1 MQMINR
7 CAWPKHELEIAY
19 HDAEWG
25 VPVFDDRVLFEFLTL
40 EGGQAGL
47 SWLTVLKKRE
57 GYRRA
62 FHDFEISRV
71 AKMTDD
77 ELAEVLLTGEIVRN
91 RAKVASTRLNA
102 QKLIDLVAEQ
112 GSFANYWWGWTDGQ
126 PVNNEFKSMK
136 DLPAKSSLS
145 ETISK
150 DLLKRGF
157 KFVGPTIIYAMA
169 QATGLVNDHT
179 TDCFRHQECLQL
191 RTQK

>member
-1 MQMINR
+1 MIHR

-25 VPVFDDRVLFEFLTL
+25 VPVFDDQVLFEFLTL

-62 FHDFEISRV
+62 FHNFEISRV
-71 AKMTDD
+71 AEMTDD

-112 GSFANYWWGWTDGQ
+112 GSFSNYWWGWTDGQ
-126 PVNNEFKSMK
+126 PINNEFKSMR
-136 DLPAKSSLS
+136 DLPAKSSIS
-145 ETISK
+145 EAISK

>member
-1 MQMINR
+1 MIHR

-25 VPVFDDRVLFEFLTL
+25 VPVFDDQVLFEFLTL

-62 FHDFEISRV
+62 FHNFELSKV
-71 AKMTDD
+71 AEMTDE
-77 ELAEVLLTGEIVRN
+77 ELAEVLVTGEIVRN

-112 GSFANYWWGWTDGQ
+112 GSFSNYWWSWTDGQ
-126 PVNNEFKSMK
+126 PINNEFKSMR
-136 DLPAKSSLS
+136 DLPAKSSIS
-145 ETISK
+145 EAISK

-191 RTQK
+191 RT

>member
-1 MQMINR
+1 MQMIHR

-25 VPVFDDRVLFEFLTL
+25 VPVFDDRVLFELLTL

-71 AKMTDD
+71 AEMTDD

-112 GSFANYWWGWTDGQ
+112 GSFSNYWWSWTDGQ
-126 PVNNEFKSMK
+126 PINNEFKSMR
-136 DLPAKSSLS
+136 DLPAKSSIS
-145 ETISK
+145 EAISK

>member
-1 MQMINR
+1 MIYR

-62 FHDFEISRV
+62 FHNFEISRV
-71 AKMTDD
+71 AEMTDD

-112 GSFANYWWGWTDGQ
+112 GSFSNYWWGWTDGQ
-126 PVNNEFKSMK
+126 PINNEFKSMR
-136 DLPAKSSLS
+136 DLPAKSSIS
-145 ETISK
+145 EAISK

>member
-1 MQMINR
+1 MIHR

-25 VPVFDDRVLFEFLTL
+25 VPVFDDRVLFELLTL

-71 AKMTDD
+71 AEMTDD

-112 GSFANYWWGWTDGQ
+112 GSFSNYWWSWTDGQ
-126 PVNNEFKSMK
+126 PINNEFKSMR
-136 DLPAKSSLS
+136 DLPAKSSIS
-145 ETISK
+145 EAISK

>member
-1 MQMINR
+1 MQMNHR

-25 VPVFDDRVLFEFLTL
+25 VPVFDDQVLFEFLTL
-40 EGGQAGL
+40 EGAQAGL
-47 SWLTVLKKRE
+47 SWLTVLKKRD
-57 GYRRA
+57 GYHRA
-62 FHDFEISRV
+62 FSNFEISKV
-71 AKMTDD
+71 AEMTEED
-77 ELAEVLLTGEIVRN
+77 LAEVLATGEIVRN

-102 QKLIDLVAEQ
+102 QRLLELQAEH
-112 GSFANYWWGWTDGQ
+112 GSFSNYWWSWTDGQ

-179 TDCFRHQECLQL
+179 TDCFRHQECIHLA
-191 RTQK
+191 TQK

>member
-1 MQMINR
+1 MQMIHR

-25 VPVFDDRVLFEFLTL
+25 VPVFDDQVLFEFLTL

-62 FHDFEISRV
+62 FHNFEISRV
-71 AKMTDD
+71 AEMTDD

-112 GSFANYWWGWTDGQ
+112 GSFSNYWWGWTDGQ
-126 PVNNEFKSMK
+126 PINNEFKSMR
-136 DLPAKSSLS
+136 DLPAKSSVS
-145 ETISK
+145 EAISK

>member
-1 MQMINR
+1 MQMIYR

-62 FHDFEISRV
+62 FHNFEISRV
-71 AKMTDD
+71 AEMTDD

-112 GSFANYWWGWTDGQ
+112 GSFSNYWWGWTDGQ
-126 PVNNEFKSMK
+126 PINNEFKSMR
-136 DLPAKSSLS
+136 DLPAKSSIS
-145 ETISK
+145 EAISK